1 MDNNKFPDREIK
13 QLIEKIAK
21 LELEN
26 ERLWS
31 ENRRAQVPMFQSR
44 IYKLA
49 KRLSRFKFFNFKI
62 A

>member
-49 KRLSRFKFFNFKI
+49 KRFSRFKFFNFKI